1 MWCEV
6 RYFLSSVCFV
16 RLGGSVQGDWSRERK
31 AEDDVVK
38 AQEREGRHTAK
49 ITLFLLL
56 PFSF

>member
-1 MWCEV
+1 M
-6 RYFLSSVCFV
+6 
-16 RLGGSVQGDWSRERK
+16 QGDWSRERK